1 MKIKEPQ
8 RKPIYAH
15 LSVDAKVGL
24 DQIAKYHRTT
34 LTNLLEEGA
43 RLVIRN
49 HLKEIQ
55 LRNVQSQQMR
65 TSTNSASVW

>member
-1 MKIKEPQ
+1 MNINEPK

-15 LSVDAKVGL
+15 LTLDAKVGL

-43 RLVIRN
+43 RLVIKN
-49 HLKEIQ
+49 HLKEIHV
-55 LRNVQSQQMR
+55 RNVESQQMR
-65 TSTNSASVW
+65 SSPNHASGW